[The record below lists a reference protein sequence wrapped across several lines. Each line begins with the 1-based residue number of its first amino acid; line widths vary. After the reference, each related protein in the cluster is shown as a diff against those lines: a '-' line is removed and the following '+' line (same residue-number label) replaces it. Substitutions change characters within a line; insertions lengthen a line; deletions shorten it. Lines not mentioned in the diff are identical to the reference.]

1 MEKGGLAS
9 SVAGKIIEVLGEKRA
24 VLAVLL
30 GCGALTYGGLSV
42 FVVAFVMYPFGAVV
56 FKKADI
62 PKRLLPATLWVG
74 IFSFAMRI
82 IGDIFEYTTKY
93 MPKFNSISISGY
105 HMQEAG
111 ATADIELGY
120 TLADGLEYVRTGV
133 KAGLPI
139 DAFAKRLSF
148 FWAIG
153 KNYFME
159 VAKMRAARM
168 LWAKIVKS
176 FGAENAKSMA
186 LRTHCQTSGWSLTAQ
201 DPFNNI
207 SRTCME
213 GGVSLT
219 TLQDMQTLFC
229 GIQPTDISLQV
240 QAGAENAALLG
251 MTAAWLRA
259 NGYAG
264 ESLQGIIGAD
274 PLGVLAVEGT
284 LPLLP
289 AAIYDLLAQEFIWA
303 EKHLPRVGLLAVDS
317 RIYQA
322 AGASPAQ
329 EIACALAVAQEYLRE
344 MQRRGIAAARIF
356 SCLSFA
362 CSFQGASS
370 ENLAARQVLRRLWSE
385 MAMICRAAIMTI
397 TAFPCVWMTSWMT
410 AAPCVSTQSISP
422 SVAGLITMERRDS
435 FPPMMRIS
443 SSTAM
448 R

>member
-1 MEKGGLAS
+1 MKKQRYAEDIHSSWEKPRR
-9 SVAGKIIEVLGEKRA
+9 GEEI
-24 VLAVLL
+24 LP
-30 GCGALTYGGLSV
+30 
-42 FVVAFVMYPFGAVV
+42 VVTNR
-56 FKKADI
+56 
-62 PKRLLPATLWVG
+62 RLRQQ
-74 IFSFAMRI
+74 I
-82 IGDIFEYTTKY
+82 
-93 MPKFNSISISGY
+93 
-105 HMQEAG
+105 
-111 ATADIELGY
+111 
-120 TLADGLEYVRTGV
+120 ADGQRVLKIAVDPAVRHGQGADALE
-133 KAGLPI
+133 
-139 DAFAKRLSF
+139 RLD
-148 FWAIG
+148 I
-153 KNYFME
+153 
-159 VAKMRAARM
+159 
-168 LWAKIVKS
+168 
-176 FGAENAKSMA
+176 
-186 LRTHCQTSGWSLTAQ
+186 
-201 DPFNNI
+201 
-207 SRTCME
+207 ME

-229 GIQPTDISLQV
+229 GIQPTDISLQI

-289 AAIYDLLAQEFIWA
+289 AAIYDLLAREFIWA

-385 MAMICRAAIMTI
+385 MSMMHGAGNPPLRFFAEATDIVRRNAGSCSHLRWVRLPGSGFDPGRGRRQRDALFRETRQLGQDMEQLGGMLRILERGMLTRFLGRGARRRFQNACAAKHLPLGILEARRLKSRRLADIGEYVIDMDEAEKRRALAALSIAMVKEPEGVPSRIEQ
-397 TAFPCVWMTSWMT
+397 AFLSG
-410 AAPCVSTQSISP
+410 ASISDIVIQLHAEQP
-422 SVAGLITMERRDS
+422 DFYAGHGLNGVY
-435 FPPMMRIS
+435 
-443 SSTAM
+443 
-448 R
+448 